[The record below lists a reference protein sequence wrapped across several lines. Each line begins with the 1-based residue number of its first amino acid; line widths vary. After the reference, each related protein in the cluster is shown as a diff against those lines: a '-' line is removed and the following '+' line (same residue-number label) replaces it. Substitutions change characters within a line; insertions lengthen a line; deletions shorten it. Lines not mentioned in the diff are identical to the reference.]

1 MNRFVGSTLILG
13 ALLVTAGPLTAQATK
28 AKPPTQQ
35 TTTVTGKIGYI
46 NSQQVMAQAPGA
58 QEVRDSLNKAMA
70 GFRQQLQ
77 PLQDSLQQLMNE
89 YQQQQSVMTPQRRQQ
104 QEDLIRQ
111 KQQEY
116 QQKQQDLQ
124 QQAQQ
129 KQQDLMKPI
138 TDRIQVV
145 LDDIRQQQ
153 GFVIIFDASSSGIIT
168 ADPSLDLTQEV
179 IKRLQAL
186 SGKSQ

>member
-1 MNRFVGSTLILG
+1 MKRFVGSTLILG
-13 ALLVTAGPLTAQATK
+13 ALLVTAGPAMAQATQ
-28 AKPPTQQ
+28 PTQS
-35 TTTVTGKIGYI
+35 TAGKIGYI
-46 NSQQVMAQAPGA
+46 DSQRVMAQAPGA
-58 QEVRDSLNKAMA
+58 QEIRDSLSKAMA

-77 PLQDSLQQLMNE
+77 PLQDSLQQLMND

-145 LDDIRQQQ
+145 LDDIRRQQ
-153 GFVIIFDASSSGIIT
+153 GFLIIFDASSSGIIT
-168 ADPSLDLTQEV
+168 ADPSLDLTDEV

-186 SGKSQ
+186 SGKSK

>member
-1 MNRFVGSTLILG
+1 MLG
-13 ALLVTAGPLTAQATK
+13 ALLLMAGPLSAQATK
-28 AKPPTQQ
+28 ATKAPQQ
-35 TTTVTGKIGYI
+35 TQPVVGKIGYI
-46 NSQQVMAQAPGA
+46 DSQRVMAQAPGA
-58 QEVRDSLNKAMA
+58 QEVRDSLNKAMD

-111 KQQEY
+111 KQQEF
-116 QQKQQDLQ
+116 QQRQQALQ

-145 LDDIRQQQ
+145 LDDIRRQQ
-153 GFVIIFDASSSGIIT
+153 GFVIIFDAASSGIIT
-168 ADPSLDLTQEV
+168 ADPSLDLTNEV
-179 IKRLQAL
+179 IQRLQAL
-186 SGKSQ
+186 SGKSK

>member
-1 MNRFVGSTLILG
+1 MNRFVRSTVILG
-13 ALLVTAGPLTAQATK
+13 ALLVTALPLAAQAT
-28 AKPPTQQ
+28 
-35 TTTVTGKIGYI
+35 TTAGKIGYI
-46 NSQQVMAQAPGA
+46 DSQRVMQQAPGA

-116 QQKQQDLQ
+116 QQRQQDLQ

-153 GFVIIFDASSSGIIT
+153 GFVIIFDAASSGIIT
-168 ADPSLDLTQEV
+168 ADPSLDLTDEV
-179 IKRLQAL
+179 IKRLQTM
-186 SGKSQ
+186 SGKSK